1 MIIVN
6 DVECRNLQQQVAENA
21 NNIAKITKD
30 KTVKVYTYNE
40 CQDVD
45 PNVPVTFTGTITMI
59 NEIPISVVGM
69 VNTQNN
75 IKTSVVK
82 FDDYDSGDNTIFIT
96 GYEDNTVRIN
106 IDDFDDIREY
116 VLY

>member
-6 DVECRNLQQQVAENA
+6 DMECRNLQQQVAENA

-30 KTVKVYTYNE
+30 KTVRVYIYNE

-69 VNTQNN
+69 VNTQDN
-75 IKTSVVK
+75 IKTPVVT
-82 FDDYDSGDNTIFIT
+82 FDDYDTADNTIFIT

-106 IDDFDDIREY
+106 IGDFEDVREY
-116 VLY
+116 KLY